1 MKSVYIVI
9 VNWNGGKD
17 TVECL
22 DSIFCLSYPS
32 YRVVVCDNGSTD
44 DSLEVIGKWVKYRGL
59 EIKEL
64 TVVESEQENSGEG
77 HFPFV
82 IIRNK
87 INLGFA
93 GGNNA
98 GIRYALGKGDCSYVW
113 LLNNDTIVDPNALTH
128 MVERI
133 ERHHSIGMCGS
144 TIRYYND
151 KEKIQAYGGGYY
163 CRWLGLP
170 WHYGRLNWL
179 GRRIEP
185 NKAEKWMN
193 YVEGAS
199 ILATRKFIEN
209 VGLMS
214 EDYFLYFEEADW
226 AFRAKGRFD
235 LAYAPESIVYH
246 KVGGSIGTSSNPLK
260 KSYICD
266 YFNIRN
272 RIVFSKKF
280 YPETLPTIYLV
291 LLGEMLVRLI
301 LCRWD
306 RIGMILKLLFG
317 QRDEQLEMDCN
328 LQTQL

>member
-22 DSIFCLSYPS
+22 DSIFCLNYPS

-44 DSLEVIGKWVKYRGL
+44 DSLELIGRWGRYRGL
-59 EIKEL
+59 AIKEL
-64 TVVESEQENSGEG
+64 TEAESAQENNGYVDS
-77 HFPFV
+77 PFV

-87 INLGFA
+87 SNLGFA
-93 GGNNA
+93 GGNNV
-98 GIRYALGKGDCSYVW
+98 GIRYALGKGNCSYVW
-113 LLNNDTIVDPNALTH
+113 LLNNDTIVDPDALTH
-128 MVERI
+128 LVERT
-133 ERHHSIGMCGS
+133 ERHPSIGMCGS
-144 TIRYYND
+144 TIRHYND
-151 KEKIQAYGGGYY
+151 KKRIQALGGGYY

-170 WHYGRLNWL
+170 WHYGRLN
-179 GRRIEP
+179 RRGKKIDP
-185 NKAEKWMN
+185 IKAEKRMN

-199 ILATRKFIEN
+199 ILATRQFIEN
-209 VGLMS
+209 IGLMS

-226 AFRAKGRFD
+226 ALRAKGRFD

-246 KVGGSIGTSSNPLK
+246 KVGRSIGTSSNPLE
-260 KSYICD
+260 KSYTCD

-291 LLGEMLVRLI
+291 LLGDMFVRLI

-306 RIGMILKLLFG
+306 RIGMIIKLLFG
-317 QRDEQLEMDCN
+317 QKDEQLEMICN
-328 LQTQL
+328 LQTQ